1 MDCSVL
7 ASVVPSFV
15 GTVIGGLIAIMGNYF
30 ALKGER
36 NNQSFSRIEDKK
48 LHVYERAVGYATQLS
63 QSPMCYLDDSFRNKV
78 LMLGGMV
85 RTYGGPE
92 CISAYK
98 KFEDCLMSA
107 YASYKAESDEL
118 DSQFFATVPVYDSDG
133 VLLDYEERFV
143 GSSYDTYEHQYL
155 KLRVSFQ
162 PIGEETQCLLE
173 DLVSAV
179 RNEFPSIKDN

>member
-63 QSPMCYLDDSFRNKV
+63 QSPMCYLDDNFRNKV
-78 LMLGGMV
+78 LMLGGH
-85 RTYGGPE
+85 GPH
-92 CISAYK
+92 
-98 KFEDCLMSA
+98 
-107 YASYKAESDEL
+107 
-118 DSQFFATVPVYDSDG
+118 T
-133 VLLDYEERFV
+133 RW
-143 GSSYDTYEHQYL
+143 T
-155 KLRVSFQ
+155 
-162 PIGEETQCLLE
+162 
-173 DLVSAV
+173 
-179 RNEFPSIKDN
+179 